1 MLKNVKVHVTPC
13 LFSTWLIPQP
23 HLSQFGSLAC
33 LFVCLLCFVFW
44 PRDHPILHFNISRK
58 KKKNLLAHIS
68 SILLKCALQVSL
80 CWSLGSLPTI
90 SRIQSPKIQDLTR
103 VLPALLRVTSPLPVL
118 GLETQEPWTPCQWPW
133 PCCL

>member
-1 MLKNVKVHVTPC
+1 MLRY
-13 LFSTWLIPQP
+13 TWHLVSSAPDSFHSLIFP
-23 HLSQFGSLAC
+23 SLAHWLVC
-33 LFVCLLCFVFW
+33 LFVCCVLFF
-44 PRDHPILHFNISRK
+44 DQETILSSILIYPE